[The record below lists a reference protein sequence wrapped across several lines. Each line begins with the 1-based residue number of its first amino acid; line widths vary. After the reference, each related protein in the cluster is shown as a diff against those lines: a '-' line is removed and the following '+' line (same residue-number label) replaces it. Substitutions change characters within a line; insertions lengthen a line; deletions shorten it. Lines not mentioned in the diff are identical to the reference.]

1 MWLSDIIAFLI
12 AHQTE
17 ILIVV
22 IGAVIVAG
30 LAFGAR
36 VVKMFFIRPK
46 LRMISGAIDS
56 QYTLRFR
63 ESPEPLAIHLAKV
76 KVVNNGRDNAGH
88 CQVTCR
94 FKGEPYRLY
103 WKPDRIIFQSMT
115 LASIEPWVN
124 QLYASFYSEVKDNK
138 EADLLRG
145 PFGKEI
151 LVFVYVEGPK
161 HAYLFADN
169 KLQFNPSETQKIEI
183 VLNYSRLSGSNAY
196 SEHGLFMVNFGE
208 KTFQRVDC

>member
-1 MWLSDIIAFLI
+1 MSLSDFIAFLVV
-12 AHQTE
+12 HQTE

-36 VVKMFFIRPK
+36 VVKMLFIRPK
-46 LRMISGAIDS
+46 LQMISGPIDS

-76 KVVNNGRDNAGH
+76 KVVNKGRDNAGH
-88 CQVTCR
+88 CQVTCS
-94 FKGEPYRLY
+94 FNNTPYRLY
-103 WKPDRIIFQSMT
+103 WKPDRVIFQNMT
-115 LASIEPWVN
+115 LASIETWVN
-124 QLYASFYSEVKDNK
+124 QLYDSFYSEVKDNK

-151 LVFVYVEGPK
+151 LVCVYVEGSK

-169 KLQFNPSETQKIEI
+169 KLQFNPDETQRIEI

-196 SEHGLFMVNFGE
+196 SERGLFMVNFKE
-208 KTFQRVDC
+208 KTFKKADC